1 LFFQNLPNL
10 KTIGCNQRHR
20 NISLNSINTCPRVT
34 MVRSLLQYLNVAHK
48 NQSHLKVAGTEGRA
62 VGAAATVS
70 GSTVGEES
78 EGTGS

>member
-1 LFFQNLPNL
+1 
-10 KTIGCNQRHR
+10 
-20 NISLNSINTCPRVT
+20 